1 MDNKMKKAILCL
13 LLPLVAVAVQA
24 QSLPSFDELKDKAQL
39 YEDKAESSSTDFLLL
54 DYIGYGIHGL
64 VNADPEFGA
73 NTSILVNREIYFNLF
88 GIAFRPGKSDHHA
101 FTLGLD
107 LDWDNYRLDAGH
119 LWVPEDQAVRIVPI
133 ADRGIKSV
141 DKSILRVLSF
151 DIPLDYTLT
160 LGKLALT
167 LGAAAQVNLPGRTR
181 FIGTD
186 LEGNE
191 IRNVKAGPLRATDIN
206 TNPLTWNAHAQVTF
220 SHIGLY
226 AEYDPMPVFAAGYGP
241 QFSTWSVGL
250 ILR

>member
-1 MDNKMKKAILCL
+1 MEKMKKAILCL
-13 LLPLVAVAVQA
+13 LLPLAVLTAAA
-24 QSLPSFDELKDKAQL
+24 QPLPSFDELKDMAEAF
-39 YEDKAESSSTDFLLL
+39 EDKSDSVTDFVML

-64 VNADPEFGA
+64 MGADALFSDH
-73 NTSILVNREIYFNLF
+73 TSLLVNREIYFNLLGF
-88 GIAFRPGKSDHHA
+88 VLRPGKSGHHA
-101 FTLGLD
+101 LTLGVD
-107 LDWDNYRLDAGH
+107 LDWDNYRLDAAH
-119 LWVPEDQAVRIVPI
+119 MWVPEDQAVKIVPI
-133 ADRGIKSV
+133 GEEGIASV

-151 DIPLDYTLT
+151 DIPLDYTLS

-186 LEGNE
+186 PTGNE
-191 IRNVKAGPLRATDIN
+191 IRNVKSGPYRATNIK
-206 TNPLTWNAHAQVTF
+206 TNALTWNAHAQLNF